1 MFVVNEKDFEY
12 RFGDSGPKYLMK
24 GPRMNYALV
33 QFQPGQDFQ
42 AHYHNVMEENFYILE
57 GKVDIVVDGVCH
69 TLSEGDFIH
78 IEPGEVHYVKNAY
91 DQTVKMVSTLAPFQE
106 VDKVNVDNPVYLC
119 LNIHICIFISKENG
133 GCPSGL
139 ASIFHCLNVCILQ
152 RWCTASCDAVL
163 NSCPYTHSARFRI

>member
-1 MFVVNEKDFEY
+1 MKKGRKNMFVVNEKDFEY

-42 AHYHNVMEENFYILE
+42 AHYHNIMEENFYILE

-91 DQTVKMVSTLAPFQE
+91 DRTVRMVSTLAPFQE
-106 VDKVNVDNPVYLC
+106 VDKVNVENPVY
-119 LNIHICIFISKENG
+119 
-133 GCPSGL
+133 
-139 ASIFHCLNVCILQ
+139 
-152 RWCTASCDAVL
+152 
-163 NSCPYTHSARFRI
+163 